1 MCGGEE
7 KKSNLTRTPNPL
19 FTQKVFE
26 EKWTYRSGIIG
37 LGVRL
42 RLDLVFEVG
51 WIFHTNGLNGQRLK
65 LYA

>member
-42 RLDLVFEVG
+42 RLDLVFEVE
-51 WIFHTNGLNGQRLK
+51 WIFQ
-65 LYA
+65 A